1 MACFGYVLH
10 PRFGFARKPRP
21 AHRAPA
27 SFSSETPLLMKRS
40 NPLVALGLLCAGAL
54 NATAGVAAEGY
65 SPFPPAGVYEASDS
79 GFERLLTIRKD
90 GGFTLEV
97 MQKGKPGALRSGAG
111 EGVLTDAPGGWRY
124 AEGRCTMTLR
134 RAAGGMQ
141 LHVEAC
147 ASDWGDVPFDGKYAL
162 QGARA
167 AAASVPTPAPQA
179 ATAATPANAG
189 LPSRRQLDDTWS
201 SLDIGGVAGKTVIVM
216 VKPVHSGTT
225 DSILEHFSK
234 AAFVIDT
241 TSDYQALPP
250 AAMARP
256 PIGLV
261 EIPLP
266 PTRADQGL
274 EFEVECSDGKVDDI
288 VVISVDSQDGAKP
301 MTRQRASAWRL
312 NDRLQAVEIKPAS
325 RVKCPVQPGY

>member
-1 MACFGYVLH
+1 
-10 PRFGFARKPRP
+10 
-21 AHRAPA
+21 
-27 SFSSETPLLMKRS
+27 MKRS
-40 NPLVALGLLCAGAL
+40 NHLVARGLLCASIL
-54 NATAGVAAEGY
+54 CATAGVAAAEY
-65 SPFPPAGVYEASDS
+65 SPFPPAGVYDASDS
-79 GFERLLTIRKD
+79 AFERLLTIRKN

-97 MQKGKPGALRSGAG
+97 MQKGKPGNLRSGTG

-124 AEGRCTMTLR
+124 GEGRCSMTLR

-162 QGARA
+162 QGAGGV
-167 AAASVPTPAPQA
+167 ASRGAA
-179 ATAATPANAG
+179 ATAPSPALGKQTVMPAPPANVG
-189 LPSRRQLDDTWS
+189 LPSRRQLNDAWS
-201 SLDIGGVAGKTVIVM
+201 SIDVGSVAGKAVIVM
-216 VKPVHSGTT
+216 VKPVDSGTT
-225 DSILEHFSK
+225 GEILEHFSN

-241 TSDYQALPP
+241 TSDYRALSP
-250 AAMARP
+250 ANLARP

-274 EFEVECSDGKVDDI
+274 EFEVECSDGKIEDV
-288 VVISVDSQDGAKP
+288 VVINIASQENAKP
-301 MTRQRASAWRL
+301 MTRRRASAWRL

-325 RVKCPVQPGY
+325 RVKCPVAQAGY